1 MPRGGFPFNGFLI
14 SSHFAPAIAAAVLP
28 PMPVIHVRYN
38 AICGKAI
45 IVFMQKQGWKTVP
58 LWDGS

>member
-1 MPRGGFPFNGFLI
+1 MAFSYR
-14 SSHFAPAIAAAVLP
+14 FAPATAAAVLS

-38 AICGKAI
+38 ATCGKAI
-45 IVFMQKQGWKTVP
+45 IVFMQKQGWKTVS